1 MLSNDR
7 ERRPAVSRYLH
18 VHAIITAQDE
28 EMDPWQN
35 SCGVTYGDTL
45 IEDGVELNDI
55 SYLRPPISA
64 ADDSETMRW
73 ANERDGGI
81 C

>member
-7 ERRPAVSRYLH
+7 ERRPGSSRYLH
-18 VHAIITAQDE
+18 AHAMITAQDE
-28 EMDPWQN
+28 EMDLWQN
-35 SCGVTYGDTL
+35 SCGVTYGGTL